1 MYSQKVMEH
10 FKNPKN
16 MGEIEDADGIGEV
29 GNPQCGDVLRVYLEV
44 EKNERGEEYIKN
56 IKFQTFGCIAAV
68 AVSSMLTEIVKGMTL
83 EEAKKLSNNEII
95 KNLGGLPP
103 IKHHCSLLGAQALK
117 KAIED
122 YEKKKKQGG
131 KI

>member
-95 KNLGGLPP
+95 KNLGGLPT

>member
-10 FKNPKN
+10 FRNPKN
-16 MGEIEDADGIGEV
+16 MGEMEDADGIGEV
-29 GNPQCGDVLRVYLEV
+29 GNPVCGDVLRVYLEI
-44 EKNERGEEYIKN
+44 EKNGRGEEYIKD

-68 AVSSMLTEIVKGMTL
+68 AVSSMLTEMVKGMTL
-83 EEAKKLSNNEII
+83 EDAKKLSNNEIL

-117 KAIED
+117 KAIEY
-122 YEKKKKQGG
+122 YEKKKHNEK
-131 KI
+131 